1 MNRALPGQS
10 VFLCGFKTE
19 VEVGS
24 ALYTVSDSAE
34 ARHIVKMREQRSA
47 AHTAAQKA
55 NFVSKKVT
63 RLTRMDKR
71 ALYSGDTSILV
82 ALL

>member
-10 VFLCGFKTE
+10 VFLCGFKSE

-34 ARHIVKMREQRSA
+34 ARHIVKMRE
-47 AHTAAQKA
+47 
-55 NFVSKKVT
+55 
-63 RLTRMDKR
+63 
-71 ALYSGDTSILV
+71 
-82 ALL
+82 